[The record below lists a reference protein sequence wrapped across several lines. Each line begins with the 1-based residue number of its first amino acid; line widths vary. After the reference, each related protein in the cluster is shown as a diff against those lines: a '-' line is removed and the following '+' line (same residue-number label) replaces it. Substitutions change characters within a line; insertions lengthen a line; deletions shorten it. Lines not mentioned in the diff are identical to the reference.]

1 MHLLSLERMQDF
13 KTVTLVDIQ
22 LNETAREM
30 RERKERKRS
39 ENRHIVGVI
48 FDIVRH
54 LAKQNVA
61 FRGQDETS
69 SSKNILSDNQLSLM
83 ALVGKGFDGAAN
95 MSGKDEGV
103 QQHLFDAGAELS
115 VYFHCFAHRLNL
127 VLEHSVENVSTVKT
141 VFETIGDFYRF
152 MDGFPKRHALYNEH
166 LKQQQI
172 TSGKT
177 ALHALFDTRWT
188 ARSDNLDTIMNVY
201 PALLSMFQQM
211 SHGVNGTAT
220 G

>member
-1 MHLLSLERMQDF
+1 MPVTSLTGRSLADVILS
-13 KTVTLVDIQ
+13 V
-22 LNETAREM
+22 
-30 RERKERKRS
+30 
-39 ENRHIVGVI
+39 
-48 FDIVRH
+48 
-54 LAKQNVA
+54 
-61 FRGQDETS
+61 
-69 SSKNILSDNQLSLM
+69 LSDNQLSLM

-141 VFETIGDFYRF
+141 VFETIGDIYRN
-152 MDGFPKRHALYNEH
+152 MDGSPKRHALYNEH
-166 LKQQQI
+166 VKQQQI
-172 TSGKT
+172 TSGKIT
-177 ALHALFDTRWT
+177 LHALSDTRWT

-211 SHGVNGTAT
+211 SHGVMAQLLACCSELNYSILSLLVLSFKNAFL
-220 G
+220 